1 MKAMG
6 IQKKRLSVKQY
17 LNKITPYLYDLINDH
32 RIARRVWKIQ
42 INMHVNFISSKD
54 TGETHIYCIWSN
66 NVSIMQGIDTN
77 DIIKELFE
85 SFLHD
90 YQEKLKTIKG
100 SDFVFESVD
109 LMDYKL
115 HRVRL
120 NRGRSY
126 IKSPKWLENKKSSNK
141 PEK

>member
-1 MKAMG
+1 MIM
-6 IQKKRLSVKQY
+6 
-17 LNKITPYLYDLINDH
+17 PYLYDLINDH

-54 TGETHIYCIWSN
+54 TGETRIYYIWSD

-90 YQEKLKTIKG
+90 YQEKFKTIKG
-100 SDFVFESVD
+100 SDFLFESV
-109 LMDYKL
+109 Y
-115 HRVRL
+115 
-120 NRGRSY
+120 
-126 IKSPKWLENKKSSNK
+126 
-141 PEK
+141 

>member
-1 MKAMG
+1 MIM
-6 IQKKRLSVKQY
+6 
-17 LNKITPYLYDLINDH
+17 PYLYDLINDH

-54 TGETHIYCIWSN
+54 TGETRIYYIWSD

-90 YQEKLKTIKG
+90 YQEKFKTIKG
-100 SDFVFESVD
+100 SDFRFESV
-109 LMDYKL
+109 Y
-115 HRVRL
+115 
-120 NRGRSY
+120 
-126 IKSPKWLENKKSSNK
+126 
-141 PEK
+141 

>member
-54 TGETHIYCIWSN
+54 TGETRAIYEWSD
-66 NVSIMQGIDTN
+66 NVKIIRGSDTN
-77 DIIKELFE
+77 DIIK
-85 SFLHD
+85 
-90 YQEKLKTIKG
+90 
-100 SDFVFESVD
+100 
-109 LMDYKL
+109 
-115 HRVRL
+115 
-120 NRGRSY
+120 
-126 IKSPKWLENKKSSNK
+126 
-141 PEK
+141 